1 MSRNNDVFQ
10 VLVTKGNQGL
20 LAKDKKVT
28 DLAPGQLGVFDF
40 ETGLSVA
47 SGQDVS
53 TLKNFYF
60 AVGLD
65 TDGDGVTDDITKSA
79 GSHIQGRNIQF
90 YNEKPYKAPTPMKVV
105 LKDYVADCET
115 EYGFK
120 LEFRNQEIYR
130 TQGFVQF
137 TKPYM
142 IKTSCCNGC
151 EPTCPSGDANE
162 ITKLLL
168 INIANDP
175 AGLITGKAIA
185 RQALVAATVT
195 GLSGDIAKGEEV
207 SDADLEV
214 IMAYNATLD
223 DTGDKMYTD
232 IEITTV
238 PQKIHNWCGINL
250 KYFYPRQT
258 IILPTILEGF
268 KCNGKVEVTQQA
280 TFEEG
285 SGYDLKQLEYQAK
298 GWTESPYRLSAL
310 NGVAQDTK
318 EYNTDAKEKY
328 TQYALTYDQ
337 HSIGAW
343 LDYSL
348 HEATIIAVPNADTVT
363 KTALTAVF
371 TSLKLKYG
379 N

>member
-1 MSRNNDVFQ
+1 M
-10 VLVTKGNQGL
+10 
-20 LAKDKKVT
+20 
-28 DLAPGQLGVFDF
+28 
-40 ETGLSVA
+40 
-47 SGQDVS
+47 VS
-53 TLKNFYF
+53 
-60 AVGLD
+60 
-65 TDGDGVTDDITKSA
+65 DGDGVTDDITKSA
-79 GSHIQGRNIQF
+79 GSHVQGRNIQF

-175 AGLITGKAIA
+175 AGLITGKAIL
-185 RQALVAATVT
+185 RNTIDSDALPLPAV
-195 GLSGDIAKGEEV
+195 GEEV
-207 SDADLEV
+207 TDALLED
-214 IMAYNATLD
+214 IMVFNANLPE
-223 DTGDKMYTD
+223 GSEKIYTD

-318 EYNTDAKEKY
+318 EYNADAKEKY

-348 HEATIIAVPNADTVT
+348 HEATIIAVPDADTAT